1 MLTFGP
7 KSSITATSSTAAAA
21 AAAVPVTI
29 LPAWLSIIIWM
40 SLGIGMIL
48 FNKVLLTTW
57 QFHYPF
63 LLMVLHM
70 SISTVFTQILV
81 RTSSLLP
88 GVNQGRVNIRDYF
101 FRILPMAAFNAIG
114 LVLGNSA
121 YKWISLS
128 YIQMIKACTPIPLLI
143 LSIITGSEKQSL
155 ALFIIVSTV
164 SFGIILSSVGE
175 LHFSLIGFMI
185 QFTAIISDSFRMI
198 IMELFMKDLKLDTL
212 SLLYYTAPTTV
223 VLISIGFYFMESSIF
238 DYTILFNSQFC
249 LIIFC
254 NCCLAFILNIAA
266 IHLLSSTSAMVIGI
280 SGPLKDMM
288 LVFISFIL
296 FRDPI
301 TSIQLLGFSISLIGL
316 YLYRAYKN
324 DPNSVYDAPYE
335 LLQTVIW
342 VLQSI
347 NQYIIS
353 WIHQYRSNSSSSS
366 SSSTSRNSSIDDKK
380 LKQNQNDDDDERRDD
395 IVDDEAG
402 RPLIEVTSNR
412 KA

>member
-1 MLTFGP
+1 M
-7 KSSITATSSTAAAA
+7 
-21 AAAVPVTI
+21 
-29 LPAWLSIIIWM
+29 
-40 SLGIGMIL
+40 
-48 FNKVLLTTW
+48 LLTTW

-88 GVNQGRVNIRDYF
+88 GVTEGRVSIRDYL
-101 FRILPMAAFNAIG
+101 FRIVPMASFNAIG

-143 LSIITGSEKQSL
+143 LSIIVGSEKRSL
-155 ALFIIVSTV
+155 ALFVIVCTV

-175 LHFSLIGFMI
+175 LHFSLIGFII

-212 SLLYYTAPTTV
+212 SLLYYSAPTTV
-223 VLISIGFYFMESSIF
+223 VLISIGFYFIESTTF
-238 DYTILFNSQFC
+238 DYTILYDPQFC
-249 LIIFC
+249 FVIFF
-254 NCCLAFILNIAA
+254 NCCLAFTLNIAA

-288 LVFISFIL
+288 LVFISFVM
-296 FRDPI
+296 FKDPI
-301 TSIQLLGFSISLIGL
+301 TSIQLLGFSISLVGL

-324 DPNSVYDAPYE
+324 NPNSVYDVPHD
-335 LLQTVIW
+335 LLQSGLWI
-342 VLQSI
+342 LQSI
-347 NQYIIS
+347 YRYIIS
-353 WIHQYRSNSSSSS
+353 LSSSWTHHHSNSISSQ
-366 SSSTSRNSSIDDKK
+366 STSIDENN
-380 LKQNQNDDDDERRDD
+380 NQDDDDVILLNLRNSDSADD
-395 IVDDEAG
+395 TVDDEAG
-402 RPLIEVTSNR
+402 RPLMEATSR
-412 KA
+412 KG